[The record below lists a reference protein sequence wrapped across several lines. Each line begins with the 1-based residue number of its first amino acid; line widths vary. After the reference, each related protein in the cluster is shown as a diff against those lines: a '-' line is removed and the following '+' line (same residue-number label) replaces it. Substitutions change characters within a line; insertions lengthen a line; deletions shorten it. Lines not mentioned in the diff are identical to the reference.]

1 MDKIIFIIEDDSAIA
16 DIYKTLVE
24 KSGFKAEVFSLGQ
37 EAVKRLREEGEKEG
51 GKPDIILLDLV
62 LPDIN
67 GMDVLR
73 EIKSSEKTKGIKVFI
88 LTNQEGVKFEQ
99 ADPIRPDKVIIKAN
113 VAPTQ
118 LIDIIKEEL
127 KQ

>member
-1 MDKIIFIIEDDSAIA
+1 MDKTIFIIEDDSAIA
-16 DIYKTLVE
+16 DIYKTLME

-37 EAVKRLREEGEKEG
+37 EAVKRLKEGEANEG
-51 GKPDIILLDLV
+51 GKPDIILLDLI

-73 EIKSSEKTKGIKVFI
+73 EIKSNEKTKGIKVFI

-99 ADPIRPDKVIIKAN
+99 SDPIRPDKVIIKAN